1 MAAGKQLEEI
11 SDTSNSS
18 PAVLLGSSQT
28 NLPIMPAAAATTRAA
43 SDWSS
48 RWAIFGIARCDWSDL
63 RADAWV
69 GQVVLQMFLRKRTD
83 PEPIQAYRSCIVPGP
98 CQEGGRLEHNSN
110 STS

>member
-1 MAAGKQLEEI
+1 
-11 SDTSNSS
+11 
-18 PAVLLGSSQT
+18 
-28 NLPIMPAAAATTRAA
+28 MPAAAATTRAA

-48 RWAIFGIARCDWSDL
+48 RWAIFGIARCDWPDL

-98 CQEGGRLEHNSN
+98 CQEGGRLDLSRTHYTNTISILPYN
-110 STS
+110 NNTMSMQCAYAYYFQ